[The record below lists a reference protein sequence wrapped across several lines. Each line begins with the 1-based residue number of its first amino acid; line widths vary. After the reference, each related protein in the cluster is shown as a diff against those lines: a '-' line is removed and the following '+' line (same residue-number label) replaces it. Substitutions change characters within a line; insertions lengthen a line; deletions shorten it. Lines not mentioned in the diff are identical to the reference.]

1 MIQDMFDSPVMR
13 NLDHRRITH
22 NKFWS
27 SDQEELFNH
36 SVKRLGPTW
45 KYAKEEVHYVH
56 NTLGKRS
63 PELSTIIDNNF
74 FIAYG
79 CSHTEGIGIAE
90 EDRYSNV
97 LAKRLG
103 MKFLN
108 FGQGSASQNF
118 MWMNNTLGSKNL
130 KFKPKFVICQWPEI
144 TRIGIIHHRTFEFVY
159 AHTLQYVNNTDV
171 RELWQKIV
179 MVPKFYQA
187 QALGY
192 FHSINQM
199 WSNVGTQVIHFTL
212 DQETADLLK
221 IKKFYYDLS
230 DPYSLARDV
239 WHPGA
244 THNLEFADYIESEL
258 KNVGM

>member
-1 MIQDMFDSPVMR
+1 MIQPMFDSPVMR
-13 NLDHRRITH
+13 NLDHRRIIRR
-22 NKFWS
+22 KFWS
-27 SDQEELFNH
+27 SDHEELFND
-36 SVKRLGPTW
+36 SLEKLGTTW
-45 KYAKEEVHYVH
+45 KYAKEEVEYVH
-56 NTLGKRS
+56 NTLGQRS

-97 LAKRLG
+97 LAKRLD

-108 FGQGSASQNF
+108 FGQGGASQNF
-118 MWMNNTLGSKNL
+118 MWMNNTVGSKNL
-130 KFKPKFVICQWPEI
+130 KFKPKFVVCQWPEI
-144 TRIGIIHHRTFEFVY
+144 VRIGIIYNRNFEFVT
-159 AHTLQYVNNTDV
+159 AHTLQYVSNLDV
-171 RELWQKIV
+171 KELWQKIV
-179 MVPKFYQA
+179 MVPEFYQA

-199 WSNVGTQVIHFTL
+199 WSNIGTQVIHFTL

-221 IKKFYYDLS
+221 IKKFYHDFS
-230 DPYSLARDV
+230 DPYALARDLH
-239 WHPGA
+239 HPG
-244 THNLEFADYIESEL
+244 TIHNLEFADYIESEL